1 MSDQRRYAI
10 QVVRWEATKTS
21 MTMILDTPSE
31 MFHIRAIEALVR
43 KGVVRR
49 CFHLD
54 ITMDLVMVFELSE
67 KASMLLYYFLQL
79 DHHVPPR

>member
-1 MSDQRRYAI
+1 
-10 QVVRWEATKTS
+10 

-67 KASMLLYYFLQL
+67 KASMLLYYFYN
-79 DHHVPPR
+79 